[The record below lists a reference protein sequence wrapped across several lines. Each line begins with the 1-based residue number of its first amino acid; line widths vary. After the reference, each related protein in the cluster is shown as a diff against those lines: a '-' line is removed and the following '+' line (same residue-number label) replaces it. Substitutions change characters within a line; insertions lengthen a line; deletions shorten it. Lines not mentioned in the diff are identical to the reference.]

1 MERIISLASGV
12 LPEFP
17 PEQVVASAAAAGFNA
32 VGIWYDADTWS
43 PQRTHKVARALQ
55 DHQLIALD
63 IEVVWFHPGEKIDCH
78 DRIVDI
84 AAEIGARNILCV
96 SSEPDIKDTQ
106 RRFEHLCRRAE
117 GTGIRVV
124 LEFLSLTTIQTLD
137 QALEVIRAVNHP
149 AAGILIDALHLTR
162 NGSTAEDLAKLEP
175 RLLPYLQLCDAKLE
189 PEDSSSEGLIEDAL
203 YQRCL
208 PGEGELPLTDLL
220 KVFDNK
226 TPISLE
232 IRSRQLMDK
241 FPDPS
246 RRAKAVYEQAQQYLK
261 GINQL

>member
-17 PEQVVASAAAAGFNA
+17 PEQIVASAAAAGFNA
-32 VGIWYDADTWS
+32 VGIWYEADTWS
-43 PQRTHKVARALQ
+43 EQLTRNLARALKEQ
-55 DHQLIALD
+55 HLIALD

-96 SSEPDIKDTQ
+96 SSEPDIKNTQ

-117 GTGIRVV
+117 GTDIRIV
-124 LEFLSLTTIQTLD
+124 LEFLSLTTIKTLD
-137 QALEVIRAVNHP
+137 QALEVISAVDHP
-149 AAGILIDALHLTR
+149 AGGILIDALHLTR
-162 NGSTAEDLAKLEP
+162 NGSTAADLAKIDP

-189 PEDSSSEGLIEDAL
+189 PDDNSTEGLIDDAI

-208 PGEGELPLTDLL
+208 PGAGELPLTDLL
-220 KVFDNK
+220 NAVDNK

-241 FPDPS
+241 FPDPNP
-246 RRAKAVYEQAQQYLK
+246 RAKAVYEQAQQYLK
-261 GINQL
+261 GFRHL

>member
-32 VGIWYDADTWS
+32 VGIWYDADIWS
-43 PQRTHKVARALQ
+43 EQLTRTLARALQ
-55 DHQLIALD
+55 EQHLIALD

-78 DRIVDI
+78 DRIIDI

-117 GTGIRVV
+117 GTGIRIV
-124 LEFLSLTTIQTLD
+124 LEFLSLTTIKTLD
-137 QALEVIRAVNHP
+137 QALEVIRAVDHR
-149 AAGILIDALHLTR
+149 AGGILIDALHLTR
-162 NGSTAEDLAKLEP
+162 NGSIAADLDKLDP
-175 RLLPYLQLCDAKLE
+175 QLLPYLQLCDAKLQ
-189 PEDSSSEGLIEDAL
+189 PDDSSTEGLIDDAI

-220 KVFDNK
+220 NAFDHQV
-226 TPISLE
+226 PVSLE
-232 IRSRQLMDK
+232 IRSRQLMDQ
-241 FPDPS
+241 FPDPN
-246 RRAKAVYEQAQQYLK
+246 RRAKAVYEQAQQYFREF
-261 GINQL
+261 NHT